1 MNNTTDLKSFMD
13 MEKRNTRIILIQRIF
28 EYEQFVGL
36 LYKKAVKNRFYY
48 NDRFD
53 ELYDMNFY
61 HLEELE
67 QQFSGL
73 ADEYKQLILK

>member
-1 MNNTTDLKSFMD
+1 MSDFKTFLDI
-13 MEKRNTRIILIQRIF
+13 EKRKMRLILIAKIF
-28 EYEQFVGL
+28 EHEQLIEVRSNN
-36 LYKKAVKNRFYY
+36 KYY
-48 NDRFD
+48 FNDRFD
-53 ELYDMNFY
+53 KLYDMNFY